1 MPTRCILVAEDYKPL
16 LLAIQSILEAEGY
29 AVLAASNGEEALR
42 LMERVR
48 PDLILADIMMPGMNG
63 YAFLEAVRSRPEW
76 SSIPFIFLSARAEQE
91 DLEKGKAMGVTGY
104 LIKPFEPQELI
115 EIVRRHLGEG

>member
-1 MPTRCILVAEDYKPL
+1 MSTRCILVAEDYKPL

-29 AVLAASNGEEALR
+29 TVLTASDGEEALR

-48 PDLILADIMMPGMNG
+48 PDLILADIMMPRVNG
-63 YAFLEAVRSRPEW
+63 YAFLTAVRSCPEW

-91 DLEKGKAMGVTGY
+91 DLKKRKAMGVTGY

-115 EIVRRHLGEG
+115 EIVRRYLGEG